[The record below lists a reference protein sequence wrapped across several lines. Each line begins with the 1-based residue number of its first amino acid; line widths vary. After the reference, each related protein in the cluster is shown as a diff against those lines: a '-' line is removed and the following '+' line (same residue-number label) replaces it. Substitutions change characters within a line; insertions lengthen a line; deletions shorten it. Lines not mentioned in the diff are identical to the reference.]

1 MFFQRRHED
10 GQEHMKRCSQ
20 SLIIREIQIKT
31 KMIYHF
37 IPDRMAITKKTKR
50 QQITDVDED
59 VD

>member
-1 MFFQRRHED
+1 MFFQRHAD

-31 KMIYHF
+31 KMMYHF
-37 IPDRMAITKKTKR
+37 IPDRMAIIKKTKR
-50 QQITDVDED
+50 QQMTDVDED